1 MNVLR
6 QETDYALRLMAVLAK
21 AGDVKSISTRTLAE
35 ESDVSYEFACKI
47 LQKLHEVGLIQ
58 SIMGPKG
65 GYQLNKDSKEIT
77 LLEIISAVQ
86 GPVSVSD
93 CMLGTGQC
101 SRKEKCPLSEKM
113 QQLQKHMEGFLG
125 GITLYESLNERIKL

>member
-6 QETDYALRLMAVLAK
+6 QETDYALRLMAILAQ
-21 AGDVKSISTRTLAE
+21 AGPAKSISTRALAE
-35 ESDVSYEFACKI
+35 QSDVSYEFACKI
-47 LQKLHEVGLIQ
+47 LQKLHDAGLIQ
-58 SIMGPKG
+58 STMGPKG
-65 GYQLNKDSKEIT
+65 GYQLIKDSKDMT

-101 SRKEKCPLSEKM
+101 SRKEKCPLSGKM
-113 QQLQKHMEGFLG
+113 QQLQEYM
-125 GITLYESLNERIKL
+125 